1 VDIADRLIS
10 RWDEEF
16 PGRIAL
22 GRELVRR
29 YGHITRIYHDLR
41 HLESVLGWIDE
52 LGSEADD
59 PRLVRLAAWYHDAVY
74 DVRRDDNEAASADLA
89 ASTLPVYDF
98 DDDETG
104 EVARLVRLTA
114 THAIEPGDR
123 NGAVLCDA
131 DLAVLAGTP
140 DEYSAYRDAVR
151 LEFRHVPDTAFVR
164 GRSDL
169 LRRLLNHDHLFA
181 TELGRRE
188 WEPRARENV
197 TTELE
202 ELESGE
208 ADLRS
213 AGE

>member
-1 VDIADRLIS
+1 VDIADRLIA

-41 HLESVLGWIDE
+41 HLESVLAHIDR
-52 LGSEADD
+52 LQREADD

-74 DVRRDDNEAASADLA
+74 DVRRDDNEEASAELA
-89 ASTLPVYDF
+89 AATLPVYDF
-98 DDDETG
+98 DDLETA

-114 THAIEPGDR
+114 THAPEPGDS
-123 NGAVLCDA
+123 NGAVLSDA

-140 DEYSAYRDAVR
+140 DEYAAYRDAVR
-151 LEFRHVPDTAFVR
+151 LEFRHVPDSAFAR
-164 GRSDL
+164 GRGTVLRQLLDL
-169 LRRLLNHDHLFA
+169 DQLFA
-181 TELGRRE
+181 TDFGRRAWEPQARMNMREELG
-188 WEPRARENV
+188 
-197 TTELE
+197 

-208 ADLRS
+208 ANLRP